1 VLRHLPPVV
10 DPRALVGAAL
20 ADDAAVY
27 EISAEVALVATVDY
41 ITPVVDDPFTWGR
54 IAAANALSDVYAM
67 GARPIFALNIVNFP
81 RDTLPL
87 EVLER
92 VIQGGAAKVAEA
104 GVPILGGHSVDDPE
118 PKYGLVALGTVHP
131 ARVMRNVGARAGDW
145 LVLTK
150 PLGIG
155 IVTTAIKRG
164 LASPE
169 TIDRAVTVMST
180 LNRAASEAMIAS
192 GAVHAATDVTGFGLL
207 GHLAEMLGAARLDA
221 AAPGE
226 GGALDVAG
234 ESAVGVR
241 IDLEAVPVLE
251 EAWDFVR
258 RDVVP
263 GGTRR
268 NLASVTPLVE
278 WSKQISAEQQLVLA
292 DAQTS
297 GGLLMAV
304 DPAAAE
310 ALLADLHA
318 RGIAA
323 ATRIGTFTDR
333 HGRIEVLSP

>member
-10 DPRALVGAAL
+10 DPHALVGAAL

-27 EISAEVALVATVDY
+27 EISADVALVATVDY
-41 ITPVVDDPFTWGR
+41 ITPVVDDPFTWGG

-118 PKYGLVALGTVHP
+118 PKFGLVALGTVHP
-131 ARVMRNVGARAGDW
+131 ARVMRNVGARPGDW

-155 IVTTAIKRG
+155 IITTAIKRG
-164 LASPE
+164 LASAE
-169 TIDRAVTVMST
+169 TVDRAVEVMAT
-180 LNRAASEAMIAS
+180 LNRAASEAMVANT
-192 GAVHAATDVTGFGLL
+192 GVHAATDVTGFGLL
-207 GHLAEMLGAARLDA
+207 GHLSEMLGAVRLDA
-221 AAPGE
+221 GLSPGE
-226 GGALDVAG
+226 GGAVD
-234 ESAVGVR
+234 AVGARV
-241 IDLEAVPVLE
+241 DLDAVPVLD
-251 EAWDFVR
+251 EAWEFVA

-268 NLASVTPLVE
+268 NLASVSALVD
-278 WSKQISAEQQLVLA
+278 WSERITTEQQLVLA

-310 ALLADLHA
+310 SLLEDLHA
-318 RGIAA
+318 HGVAT

-333 HGRIEVLSP
+333 LGRIEVT